1 METRTGHFRR
11 LARFAP
17 ALGLLFLAACAHNYP
32 QTTLQPRGD
41 FARLVDS
48 LFRTTVWWAIVV
60 FVLVE
65 GALLIAIF
73 KFRGRPDDPEPKQ
86 VHGNTVLEVVWT
98 IIPAFILVMI
108 AVPTIKT
115 IFKTSDYASGDVVQI
130 EVIGHQW
137 WWEYRYTGLGVVTA
151 NELHVP
157 VGKTV
162 NLRMTTV
169 DVLHSFW
176 VPQFAAKRDV
186 FPGRHNP
193 LWFKAE
199 VTGIFSGQC
208 AEFCGAQHG
217 RMGLRV
223 ISETPEEFAAWVA
236 RERVGSPLVNRGVVP
251 RDTTQPVD
259 SLSKAGLTLFSGAGC
274 IGCHSMVGA
283 ATAGVLQ
290 MKGPNLSHVGSR
302 TTIVA
307 GMLENTPENLR
318 KWLSNP
324 DSVKKG
330 TLMVL
335 PRKLTDA
342 EISLLVAYL
351 RSHQ

>member
-11 LARFAP
+11 LARFGP
-17 ALGLLFLAACAHNYP
+17 ALGLLLLAACAHNYP

-98 IIPAFILVMI
+98 IVPAFILVMI

-115 IFKTSDYASGDVVQI
+115 IFKTSDYATGDVVQI

-137 WWEYRYTGLGVVTA
+137 WWEFRYTGLGVVTA
-151 NELHVP
+151 NEMHVP

-199 VTGIFSGQC
+199 VTGVFSGQC
-208 AEFCGAQHG
+208 AEFCGTQHG
-217 RMGLRV
+217 RMGLKV
-223 ISETPEEFAAWVA
+223 ISETPGEFAAWVE
-236 RERVGSPLVNRGVVP
+236 RERAGSPLVNRGVVA
-251 RDTTQPVD
+251 RDTTQPID
-259 SLSKAGLTLFSGAGC
+259 SLAKAGIALFNGAGC
-274 IGCHSMVGA
+274 IGCHSMVGT
-283 ATAGVLQ
+283 ATAGVPG

-324 DSVKKG
+324 DSVKQG

-342 EISLLVAYL
+342 EIALLVAYL
-351 RSHQ
+351 RAHQ